1 MQQPPETHSAPQPR
15 GAGFGRRPGRVTA
28 AAVLLFVLGGLN
40 ILIGIFVVSASSA
53 LSGAG
58 VDSGVFTVAGVVS
71 IVIGALQV
79 GAGVMVLRMQD
90 RGRLLGVIV
99 SAVALALALIS
110 LFGGE
115 FLSIIGV
122 ALNAVVLYLL
132 GQERGAFKR

>member
-1 MQQPPETHSAPQPR
+1 
-15 GAGFGRRPGRVTA
+15 VTA